1 MRSRL
6 STFARLCSAFPTS
19 RGHDLELTIDTYV
32 KATMD
37 VPPRWLEAS
46 VAKLIRS
53 QGTGF
58 LPTIGRV
65 LQVVA
70 TEARAVHRRANGQN
84 PTHGDRGP
92 LKDVPEDRVDGYIG
106 YVRAWEGLPAVAT
119 STATIIALP
128 MEVEKR
134 VRDLINGT
142 PRPPVEPPLEFV
154 SESGKVRDEGRRPT
168 THDKPF

>member
-1 MRSRL
+1 MRERL
-6 STFARLCSAFPTS
+6 LTFARLASAFPTS

-37 VPPRWLEAS
+37 VPVRWLEAA

-70 TEARAVHRRANGQN
+70 TEGRAIHRRACGQH
-84 PTHGDRGP
+84 PTNGDRGP
-92 LKDVPEDRVDGYIG
+92 LHDVEEKNVEVYLSRI
-106 YVRAWEGLPAVAT
+106 RAWEGLPALAAPAT
-119 STATIIALP
+119 SLIALP

-134 VRDLINGT
+134 VRDLINR
-142 PRPPVEPPLEFV
+142 PRPPAEPPIEFV
-154 SESGKVRDEGRRPT
+154 SESGKVRDGRRPT
-168 THDKPF
+168 THDQPF

>member
-1 MRSRL
+1 M
-6 STFARLCSAFPTS
+6 
-19 RGHDLELTIDTYV
+19 ELTIDTYV

-46 VAKLIRS
+46 IAKLIRS

-70 TEARAVHRRANGQN
+70 TEARAVHRRANGQD

-92 LKDVPEDRVDGYIG
+92 LKDVPEDRVDDYIG
-106 YVRAWEGLPAVAT
+106 HVRAWEGLPAVAT
-119 STATIIALP
+119 STSSIIALP

-134 VRDLINGT
+134 VRDFHETAIGAAS
-142 PRPPVEPPLEFV
+142 V
-154 SESGKVRDEGRRPT
+154 SSVRGITREKPNLDGAQSGRRPT
-168 THDKPF
+168 THDQPF